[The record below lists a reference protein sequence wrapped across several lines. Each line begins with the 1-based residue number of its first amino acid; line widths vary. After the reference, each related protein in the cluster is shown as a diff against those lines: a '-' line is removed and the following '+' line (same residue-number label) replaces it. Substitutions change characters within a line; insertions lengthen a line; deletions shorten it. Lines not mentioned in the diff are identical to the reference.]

1 MKLLLRVKYYR
12 NLQVRIYI
20 FDEIKYASL
29 KYFQNNNIKS
39 YENKYEVYVEGPVP
53 LWDKA

>member
-39 YENKYEVYVEGPVP
+39 YENKYEVYVEGPVA

>member
-39 YENKYEVYVEGPVP
+39 YGNKYEVYVEGPVA